1 MPLNKV
7 LRAVILIAASICVL
21 VPFSLLVMRTFS
33 SSWNF
38 PNFLPSFSLTQFR
51 NYIDTGYI
59 QKPLINSI
67 TLSALVTLASAVV
80 GFMPAKYLGT
90 KTFKGKTLLYIFL
103 LIPAVTP
110 GICIMFG
117 LIEVLIELGIYRT
130 YLALVLCQITFTTP
144 YFIFVMVPV
153 FKRYDT
159 DLDSQSSILG
169 VGKLSTILN
178 VTVPAV
184 KTGLASAMM
193 LTFVISWSMYLIT
206 TVGAPKGFDT
216 MATILLPQL
225 SFGYA
230 MDSFVAVTAFIFL
243 IPALISVLIST
254 SVAAS
259 DKSNSKRGR
268 R

>member
-1 MPLNKV
+1 MPLNNV
-7 LRAVILIAASICVL
+7 LRTVILITASICVL

-33 SSWNF
+33 VSWNF
-38 PNFLPSFSLTQFR
+38 PNLLPDFSFAQFSD
-51 NYIDTGYI
+51 YIEAGNI

-67 TLSALVTLASAVV
+67 TLSALVTLLSAFI

-90 KTFKGKTLLYIFL
+90 RTFKGKTALYIFL

-117 LIEVLIELGIYRT
+117 LIEVLIKLGIYRT
-130 YLALVLCQITFTTP
+130 YLALLLCQITFTVP
-144 YFIFVMVPV
+144 YFIFVMMPV

-169 VGKLSTILN
+169 VGKLSTVLN

-206 TVGAPKGFDT
+206 TVGAPKGFET
-216 MATILLPQL
+216 MATVLLPQL

-230 MDSFVAVTAFIFL
+230 TDSFVAITAFIFL

-254 SVAAS
+254 GVAAS
-259 DKSNSKRGR
+259 DRSNSKGGR